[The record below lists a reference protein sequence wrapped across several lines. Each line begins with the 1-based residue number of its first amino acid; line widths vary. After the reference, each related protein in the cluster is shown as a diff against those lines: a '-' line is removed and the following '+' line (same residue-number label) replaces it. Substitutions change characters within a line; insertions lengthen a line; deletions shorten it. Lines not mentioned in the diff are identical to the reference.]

1 MRIKVLVKGP
11 ALTQSGYG
19 EHCRFVLRALQ
30 TREDVF
36 DIYLMNLPWG
46 KTNWL
51 FEDNEERQWL
61 DSLINKTMPY
71 LQSGKAQF
79 DISLQVT
86 IANELERIAPE
97 NILVTAGIE
106 TDRVAPLWI
115 QKCHE
120 LADKIIVVSKHS
132 KDVFENTVIK
142 AQTPDGKEIDYKLEK
157 PVEVVNYPVRDFK
170 KVKLNLDLEHDFNF
184 LCVSQWGPR
193 KNFENTVRW
202 FMEEFK
208 DDEVGLIVKT
218 YMAGNSV
225 MDRMAVRHRLKSVLG
240 EYKDAKCSV
249 HLLHGYIN
257 NDELHSLYVHPKIKA
272 LINFTHGEGFGLP
285 MFEAAYCGLPVVAH
299 DWGGQTDFLYA
310 PKKEKKG
317 KTKMRAYF
325 VKVPYKLEQIQKEAI
340 WDGVLQADSR
350 WAFVSPAAA
359 KVAIR
364 DVYKNYSLHKGQ
376 AKRLQKWVKENFT
389 EEKQIERFLDC
400 LNVDYEIDEEIEKL
414 FNELEL

>member
-1 MRIKVLVKGP
+1 MKVKVLVKGP

-19 EHCRFVLRALQ
+19 EHCRFVLRALK

-36 DIYLMNLPWG
+36 DIYLMNIPWG

-51 FEDNEERQWL
+51 FEDNEERHWI
-61 DSLINKTMPY
+61 DKLINKTVPY
-71 LQSGKAQF
+71 LQSGQAQF

-86 IANELERIAPE
+86 IANELEKLAIE

-106 TDRVAPLWI
+106 TDRVAPQWL

-132 KDVFENTVIK
+132 KDVFENTTIK
-142 AQTPDGKEIDYKLEK
+142 AQRPDGGAFDYKLEK
-157 PVEVVNYPVRDFK
+157 PVEVVNYPIRDFT

-184 LCVSQWGPR
+184 LCISQWGPR

-208 DDEVGLIVKT
+208 NDKVGLIVKT
-218 YMAGNSV
+218 YVAGNSV
-225 MDRMAVRHRLKSVLG
+225 LDKKYVRRRLKNVIN
-240 EYKDAKCSV
+240 EYEDAKCAV
-249 HLLHGYIN
+249 YLLHGYLN

-285 MFEAAYCGLPVVAH
+285 MFEAAYCGLPVIAH

-317 KTKMRAYF
+317 KTKMRPHF
-325 VKVPYKLEQIQKEAI
+325 VKVPYKLQQIQKEAV
-340 WDGVLQADSR
+340 WDGVLQADSQ
-350 WAFVSPAAA
+350 WAFVSDVAAR
-359 KVAIR
+359 VAIR
-364 DVYKNYSLHKGQ
+364 DVYKNYSLHKG
-376 AKRLQKWVKENFT
+376 KSKKLQKWVKENFT
-389 EEKQIERFLDC
+389 EEKQTKSFLES
-400 LNVDYEIDEEIEKL
+400 LNVDLEVDDEIEKL
-414 FNELEL
+414 FNELDL